1 MGEVLAESIT
11 SFFAEEHNAQEV
23 DRLLAAGVHW
33 PVAEAASAASALAGK
48 SFVLT
53 GTLETLTRDEAKD
66 RIIAAAGR
74 VSGSVSKKTDF
85 VVAGSAAGSKL
96 EKAQALGVR
105 ILTEAEFLEML
116 KGAQASPE
124 AAAETTAEAADEA
137 AAGKGKEAGEPAS
150 EETTKSEKKTL
161 PQYSGTGELF

>member
-1 MGEVLAESIT
+1 M
-11 SFFAEEHNAQEV
+11 
-23 DRLLAAGVHW
+23 
-33 PVAEAASAASALAGK
+33 
-48 SFVLT
+48 LT

-124 AAAETTAEAADEA
+124 AAAETTAEAA
-137 AAGKGKEAGEPAS
+137 AGKGKEAGEPAS